1 MGGLEE
7 VVRIRDLHEG
17 TEEEVP
23 KVEAGADQRALG
35 VQVNMEGCWS
45 GAMKKAGA
53 EVEVTARAIR
63 QMPSV
68 KSLVEMCGKGVG
80 WQRLLFRTKLLSV
93 PGEEVRKIC
102 QPLRRAFL
110 QKMGLPPGTAA
121 AAADS
126 FVWMAEPGELA
137 TERVLMLMRLLG
149 GGGVP
154 ARAVG
159 GTVWELQRYVGC
171 GDPVLET
178 THMRCKCANEE
189 WTSCTGCTEATQ
201 GSTCGWNGTWLGM
214 LYKHFSNSRLSLVG
228 GRGMPSLREGD
239 TFLVDLVE
247 ADEVEMGREGCRAAP
262 PTA

>member
-1 MGGLEE
+1 
-7 VVRIRDLHEG
+7 
-17 TEEEVP
+17 
-23 KVEAGADQRALG
+23 
-35 VQVNMEGCWS
+35 
-45 GAMKKAGA
+45 
-53 EVEVTARAIR
+53 
-63 QMPSV
+63 MPSV
-68 KSLVEMCGKGVG
+68 KSLVEMCGKAVG

-126 FVWMAEPGELA
+126 FVWMAEQDELA

-159 GTVWELQRYVGC
+159 GAVRELQRYVGC

-178 THMRCKCANEE
+178 KHMRCKCAKEE
-189 WTSCTGCTEATQ
+189 WTSCTGCTEAKQ
-201 GSTCGWNGTWLGM
+201 GSTGKKKCESTCGWNGTWLGM

-228 GRGMPSLREGD
+228 PRVTLTAQSSEPSPCTCR
-239 TFLVDLVE
+239 TKTAATTQQVD
-247 ADEVEMGREGCRAAP
+247 
-262 PTA
+262 